1 MTAPLDA
8 AYEILGSTA
17 PEYGPLGL
25 SNHGPMAVEALA
37 AAGRDA
43 SILPW
48 LERYAKLLDPKPEAS
63 RAISSRWEE
72 ALGHVERHADWAAF
86 FDDELRSGDWRAVV
100 RTWSARLAPGLSG
113 GALHGL
119 LRACHAVRA
128 VQRADTPLRRREL
141 AQGLA
146 YWAACYYSLP
156 GERVGGGSL
165 SPEAAL
171 ARLELLPEADRPGFG
186 LITVALGKLATFT
199 PFASA
204 GGLLD
209 DTSRPPDEVLSDM
222 TETFA
227 SAYLANVTPTN
238 LIALIHMVTG
248 PSAIRLLLPHV
259 DAATARLLV
268 AHAWQAGCALFTVF
282 ATTTQAPSLT
292 APPPSADDLLD
303 RAIANGD
310 EHAIKMTEACLREEA
325 ARPSLAFR
333 AAADDV
339 IRRSPQLRST

>member
-1 MTAPLDA
+1 MTTPLDA
-8 AYEILGSTA
+8 AYEILGATA

-25 SNHGPMAVEALA
+25 SNHGPMVVEALA
-37 AAGRDA
+37 AAGRDE

-48 LERYAKLLDPKPEAS
+48 LERYAKRLHPRTQATQ
-63 RAISSRWEE
+63 AIPSRWQE
-72 ALGHVERHADWAAF
+72 ALGHAERHADWTAYF
-86 FDDELRSGDWRAVV
+86 EEELRHGDWRAVV
-100 RTWSARLAPGLSG
+100 RTWSERLAPGLSG

-128 VQRADTPLRRREL
+128 VQNADTLPRRREL

-146 YWAACYYSLP
+146 YWATCYYSLP

-171 ARLELLPEADRPGFG
+171 ARLQLLPEADRPGFG
-186 LITVALGKLATFT
+186 LITVALGKLATFP
-199 PFASA
+199 PFEAA

-227 SAYLANVTPTN
+227 SAYLVNVTPTN

-259 DAATARLLV
+259 DTATARLLV

-282 ATTTQAPSLT
+282 ATTTRAPSLT
-292 APPPSADDLLD
+292 TPPASAEDLLD

-325 ARPSLAFR
+325 ARPSPVFR

-339 IRRSPQLRST
+339 IRRSPDPQS